1 MDVTPLFGMLPLW
14 STAHRN
20 YKSLEGVLVRD
31 LCDKPILKLMFNPE
45 RVRSTMAKVDNASI
59 AERPCFLCASNRP
72 TEQRALV
79 WRRYDVLVNP
89 FPIFSRHLTIVDRTH
104 TQQTL
109 VGRVGDLYSLALELP
124 SFSIFYNGACCG
136 ASAPDHAHF
145 QAGDGFFCPS
155 PIQVDVECGP
165 QTELYAD
172 ADDKILI
179 SESSGRLVYHI
190 VCVSEAKAN
199 FMFEKLWGMRRL
211 YDDMVNVVAH
221 RRDGTPI
228 VDFFVI
234 PRRMFRP
241 WQFTAEGSERLLVSP
256 ASVEVSGILIVP
268 RREDFDKIDQ
278 AVAFD
283 ILHQVCFSSDSELIR
298 K

>member
-1 MDVTPLFGMLPLW
+1 MDVTPLFDMLPLW
-14 STAHRN
+14 SAALRN
-20 YKSLEGVLVRD
+20 YKALEGVLVRD
-31 LCDKPILKLMFNPE
+31 LSGKPILKLMFNPE
-45 RVRSTMAKVDNASI
+45 RVRSTMAKVDSASI

-72 TEQRALV
+72 AEQRALV

-109 VGRVGDLYSLALELP
+109 VGRVGDFYSLALELP

-145 QAGDGFFCPS
+145 QAGDGCFCPS
-155 PIQVDVECGP
+155 PIQVDVERGP
-165 QTELYAD
+165 QTELYSD
-172 ADDKILI
+172 ADGKILI

-190 VCVSEAKAN
+190 VCSSEAKAN
-199 FMFEKLWGMRRL
+199 FLFEKLWGMRRL

-221 RRDGTPI
+221 RREGAAL

-241 WQFTAEGSERLLVSP
+241 WQFTAEGSEQLLVSP

-268 RREDFDKIDQ
+268 RREDFDKIDKS
-278 AVAFD
+278 VAFD
-283 ILHQVCFSSDSELIR
+283 ILRQVCFCSDSELIR
-298 K
+298 